1 MNHAQFT
8 TSGYSFVNG
17 LKAVTR
23 YATAAKLLF
32 KDAYNFVSS
41 SNLKKYLHTCFK
53 NIQKVYKK
61 DGYFEAALKFL
72 I

>member
-23 YATAAKLLF
+23 YATDTKLLF
-32 KDAYNFVSS
+32 KNAYNFISS
-41 SNLKKYLHTCFK
+41 SNLKKYL
-53 NIQKVYKK
+53 QY
-61 DGYFEAALKFL
+61 YML
-72 I
+72 

>member
-8 TSGYSFVNG
+8 SSGYFFVNG

-23 YATAAKLLF
+23 YMPTASKLLF

-41 SNLKKYLHTCFK
+41 SNLKKYL
-53 NIQKVYKK
+53 QY
-61 DGYFEAALKFL
+61 YML
-72 I
+72 

>member
-8 TSGYSFVNG
+8 SSGYSFVNG

-23 YATAAKLLF
+23 YATASKLLF

-41 SNLKKYLHTCFK
+41 SNLKKYL
-53 NIQKVYKK
+53 QY
-61 DGYFEAALKFL
+61 YYML
-72 I
+72 

>member
-8 TSGYSFVNG
+8 SSGYSFVNG

-23 YATAAKLLF
+23 YATASKLLF

-41 SNLKKYLHTCFK
+41 SNLKNIYNITCFK
-53 NIQKVYKK
+53 YSESLYTRQ
-61 DGYFEAALKFL
+61 GF
-72 I
+72 

>member
-8 TSGYSFVNG
+8 NSGYSFVNG

-23 YATAAKLLF
+23 YATASKLLF

-41 SNLKKYLHTCFK
+41 SNLKKNIYNITCFK
-53 NIQKVYKK
+53 YSESLYKRR
-61 DGYFEAALKFL
+61 GF
-72 I
+72 